1 MLSNNSRT
9 RNDCMYQV
17 FLRRQYI
24 SKNGQGGP
32 FSGPV
37 SGLIKL
43 APDRSPRRTERESVL
58 GAFGGNKISVD
69 TYRNMSDVIFER
81 VCSCSSTVCL
91 RLRQMTFFD
100 LVMTF
105 GLSFLLS
112 SLECCFCSTSK

>member
-1 MLSNNSRT
+1 MLSNNSTT

-17 FLRRQYI
+17 FLRRPYI
-24 SKNGQGGP
+24 SKSGQGGP

-43 APDRSPRRTERESVL
+43 VSDRSPRRTEREGVFE
-58 GAFGGNKISVD
+58 AFGGTKLAVD
-69 TYRNMSDVIFER
+69 PYRNISDVIFER
-81 VCSCSSTVCL
+81 VCPCSSTVCL